1 MRIANNI
8 TALNAWRNLEKTD
21 RMFGKSMEKLSSGFR
36 INRAADD
43 PAGLVLSEKFRA
55 QITGLG
61 QGLRNTQDAVS
72 MIQTAEGALEEQHRL
87 LNDMRALALHAANTG
102 VVDSAS
108 IAADQAQIDEAVS
121 SLDRIA
127 LNTVF
132 AGKNLLNGSAS
143 NKATVVN
150 TTNIANAVG
159 GTNAPTGTNLVGV
172 AITTAATRGTMA
184 GSVDRSGALGAN
196 ANVVVNG
203 VSVTLTSGST
213 QAQVIA
219 TLNNAFSANAL
230 DVTAVA
236 NGNNIDIRH
245 NQYGASYFVTVN
257 DVSGVLKAAGT
268 TTNAGVNVAGTVNGE
283 TATGDG
289 LTLTAAAGTAY
300 AGMKVTLTAAG
311 NTVTTHANA
320 VSVTRGQLT
329 FQVGSEA
336 TDSVTSVISDM
347 EANQLGTSS
356 GGVGG
361 LNNIKTGASKN
372 LATDAKGALAV
383 IDEAIAD
390 VSDERAKL
398 GALQKYVLE
407 TKLNSLNVARE
418 NVQASES
425 RVRDVDM
432 ASETTNFTKHQILM
446 QAATAMLAQ
455 ANTAPQN
462 VLQLL
467 RG

>member
-21 RMFGKSMEKLSSGFR
+21 RMFSRSMEKLSSGFR

-55 QITGLG
+55 QITGLS
-61 QGLRNTQDAVS
+61 QGVRNTQDAVS

-102 VVDSAS
+102 VVDTAT

-143 NKATVVN
+143 NKATVVS
-150 TTNIANAVG
+150 TTNIATAVG
-159 GTNAPTGTNLVGV
+159 GSNAPVGTNLIGVGV
-172 AITTAATRGTMA
+172 TTAATRGIVA
-184 GSVDRSGALGAN
+184 GTVDRSGALGAN
-196 ANVVVNG
+196 SNVVVNG
-203 VSVTLTSGST
+203 VSVTLTAGSS
-213 QAQVIA
+213 QAQVVA

-230 DVTAVA
+230 DVTAVI

-245 NQYGASYFVTVN
+245 NKYGASYFVTVN
-257 DVSGVLKAAGT
+257 DVSGAIKAAGSST
-268 TTNAGVNVAGTVNGE
+268 GAGVNVAGTINGE

-289 LTLTAAAGTAY
+289 LTLTANAGTAY
-300 AGMKVTLTAAG
+300 AGTKVTLTAAG

-320 VSVTRGQLT
+320 VSITRGQLT

-336 TDSVTSVISDM
+336 TDSVNSSISDM
-347 EANQLGTSS
+347 EANQLGTTA

-361 LNNIKTGASKN
+361 LNNIKTGATYN
-372 LATDAKGALAV
+372 LATDARGALAV

-432 ASETTNFTKHQILM
+432 AAETTNFTKHQILA